1 MTKFL
6 LKFVKHEA
14 LVTNGCYYLIKVS
27 SLEQLVAEDGWLT
40 IHLLDRHLGVTH
52 HHIPRTQQSPD
63 NLGLGIP
70 AEKHMNQIHQLT
82 QCQYLH
88 NISKLDLLLAELFLV
103 LLQPSLVV
111 LDEQVNGVT

>member
-27 SLEQLVAEDGWLT
+27 SLEHLVAEDGWLT

-52 HHIPRTQQSPD
+52 HHEAAGEESPGHVRLSVPD
-63 NLGLGIP
+63 GGMMYLGI
-70 AEKHMNQIHQLT
+70 
-82 QCQYLH
+82 
-88 NISKLDLLLAELFLV
+88 
-103 LLQPSLVV
+103 
-111 LDEQVNGVT
+111 

>member
-70 AEKHMNQIHQLT
+70 AEKHMNQKHHLRQW
-82 QCQYLH
+82 QYLH
-88 NISKLDLLLAELFLV
+88 NISKLDLLLAELLLV